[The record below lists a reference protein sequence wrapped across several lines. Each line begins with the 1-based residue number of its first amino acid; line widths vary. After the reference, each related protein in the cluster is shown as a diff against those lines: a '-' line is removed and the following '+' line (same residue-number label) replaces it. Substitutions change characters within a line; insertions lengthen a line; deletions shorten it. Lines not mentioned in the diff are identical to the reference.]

1 MKYRAIIIDLDGTA
15 VDSPSKNISSSRLAA
30 AVKRLEELDVKICAA
45 TGRSKASAQE
55 VVESL
60 GLSQPMIV
68 AGGAQIISSDY
79 QKVIQQISVEKE
91 SLKTMVK
98 VLSSL
103 DKTFLWNDCTL
114 EDYIENGGWQLDDFD
129 VNSETY
135 FFEVCYVPDDEANE
149 LADKIN
155 KINGITASIAIA
167 HRPSMKDIH
176 VTSDNATKEHA
187 IEVLSQ
193 LINVPTEH
201 MIGVGDGANDIHLFK
216 AVGHKVAMG
225 NAANELKE
233 KADEVVGDIKDDGL
247 AEYFERLIKEIKESN
262 LDKIE
267 IVQPEANDALGLAK
281 MHAQSWRD
289 SYVGI
294 NGLTAE
300 SVEDK
305 MRNKTSEKGLSIYR
319 ETFEKARK
327 NPEQCYYRIAK
338 TGNEVVGFIHGVNE
352 EKQEVGAVYIAEQ
365 YKGSGLAQ
373 KLMDG
378 LMSWFDLGRDIE
390 FAVVRDNSRAVN
402 FYESYGFEIVET
414 DPKDYERY
422 LPLIVVKMKRR
433 GDKK

>member
-1 MKYRAIIIDLDGTA
+1 MKYKAIIIDLDGTA
-15 VDSPSKNISSSRLAA
+15 VDSPTKNIASSRLAA

-247 AEYFERLIKEIKESN
+247 A
-262 LDKIE
+262 
-267 IVQPEANDALGLAK
+267 
-281 MHAQSWRD
+281 
-289 SYVGI
+289 
-294 NGLTAE
+294 
-300 SVEDK
+300 
-305 MRNKTSEKGLSIYR
+305 
-319 ETFEKARK
+319 
-327 NPEQCYYRIAK
+327 
-338 TGNEVVGFIHGVNE
+338 
-352 EKQEVGAVYIAEQ
+352 
-365 YKGSGLAQ
+365 
-373 KLMDG
+373 
-378 LMSWFDLGRDIE
+378 
-390 FAVVRDNSRAVN
+390 
-402 FYESYGFEIVET
+402 
-414 DPKDYERY
+414 
-422 LPLIVVKMKRR
+422 
-433 GDKK
+433 